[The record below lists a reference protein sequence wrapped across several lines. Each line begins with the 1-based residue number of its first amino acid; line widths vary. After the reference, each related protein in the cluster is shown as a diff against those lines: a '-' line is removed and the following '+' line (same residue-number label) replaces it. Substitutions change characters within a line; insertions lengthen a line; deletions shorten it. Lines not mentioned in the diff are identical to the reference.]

1 MRSTAKI
8 AGLITLLLLAAACAK
23 EPAEETQRVDS
34 AVAAAR
40 TDAVREYA
48 PDALD
53 QAEKAASAFHEE
65 LAAQKEKYFWSRSY
79 DKAKSLADDAVTA
92 AQDASTT
99 AEANKQKMKDEVTK
113 LAEDAKK
120 AVESAFNDLGT
131 APVGKGN
138 KADIEAMKGELQAA
152 QKSLDEMDSEISAE
166 KYKEAKVRADSAIA
180 TAQRIQ
186 QAVEQ
191 ARQTVK
197 RAGRKA

>member
-1 MRSTAKI
+1 MRNTARV

-23 EPAEETQRVDS
+23 EPTEESQRVDS

-65 LAAQKEKYFWSRSY
+65 LAAQKAKYFWSRNY

-152 QKSLDEMDSEISAE
+152 QKSLDEMDSEIAAE
-166 KYKEAKVRADSAIA
+166 KYNEAKVRADSAIA